1 MRGELTHDGTAGT
14 TKCQMDKKNRRWT
27 QMNADRSYLRRSAF
41 IRGSSGLFFISF
53 FGVLC
58 VLGGSVFCTDQDG
71 RAIYFHTSK
80 RSSSDTVPSMIGS
93 FVEKSA
99 NRSW

>member
-41 IRGSSGLFFISF
+41 IRGSS
-53 FGVLC
+53 
-58 VLGGSVFCTDQDG
+58 
-71 RAIYFHTSK
+71 
-80 RSSSDTVPSMIGS
+80 
-93 FVEKSA
+93 
-99 NRSW
+99 